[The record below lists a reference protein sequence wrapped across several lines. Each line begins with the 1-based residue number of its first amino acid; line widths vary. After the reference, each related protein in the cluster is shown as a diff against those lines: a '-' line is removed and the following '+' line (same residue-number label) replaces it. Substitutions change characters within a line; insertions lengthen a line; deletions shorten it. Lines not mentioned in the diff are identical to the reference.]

1 MSEPD
6 SHTDPNAPEF
16 CTDDKLLTLGKLAR
30 GIAHDLKNLLAGVQG
45 NTELALREF
54 KNEKMA
60 RKAMANVMLASR
72 SAHELVEQISAY
84 SRHDNIP
91 HKVLDLRETIAY
103 TERLLEGFVSP
114 AVTLEVKLPD
124 EPVCVR
130 ANPSQMQQL
139 VMNLC
144 QNGLQAL
151 GDKGGHLTIRLS
163 TDASGTQACLEVS
176 DTGPGIPTDI
186 LPRIFDP
193 YFTTKELGLGTGL
206 GLAVVQKIVQD
217 CGGDIQAVSQP
228 GGKTVF
234 SIELPRSEETPEPE
248 APLPTPDDFPEEK
261 KAILLVDDEP
271 IMRGLGMDILHS
283 LGYRVSVAENGSEAL
298 EMIKR
303 HPEYFDLVLSD
314 SKMPEMSGPELAE
327 QLYAIRP
334 GLPFILVTAFN
345 DSGTEARLREFGVT
359 EIVQKP
365 FLIESLSRALNNA
378 LSQSK
383 KAKA

>member
-1 MSEPD
+1 MSQHASQSPDEPE
-6 SHTDPNAPEF
+6 SMTDE
-16 CTDDKLLTLGKLAR
+16 KLLTLGKLAR

-45 NTELALREF
+45 NTELALREY
-54 KNEKMA
+54 KNERLA
-60 RKAMANVMLASR
+60 RKALANVMLAAR
-72 SAHELVEQISAY
+72 SAHELIEQISAY

-91 HKVLDLRETIAY
+91 HKVLDLREILAF

-114 AVTLEVKLPD
+114 AVTLKVHVPD
-124 EPVCVR
+124 EPVCVL
-130 ANPSQMQQL
+130 ANSSQMQQL

-151 GDKGGHLTIRLS
+151 GEKGGSLTVRLG
-163 TDASGTQACLEVS
+163 TDASGERACLEVS
-176 DTGPGIPTDI
+176 DTGPGIAADI

-206 GLAVVQKIVQD
+206 GLAVVHKIVQD
-217 CGGDIQAVSQP
+217 CGGTIEAASTP
-228 GGKTVF
+228 GRKTTF
-234 SIELPRSEETPEPE
+234 SIELPRSHETPVPE
-248 APLPTPDDFPEEK
+248 APMPTPEDYPQDK

-298 EMIKR
+298 EMVKR
-303 HPEYFDLVLSD
+303 HPDYFDLVLSD

-334 GLPFILVTAFN
+334 TLPFILVTAFN
-345 DSGTEARLREFGVT
+345 DAGTEAKLKEFGVT

-365 FLIESLSRALNNA
+365 FLIESLARALNNA
-378 LSQSK
+378 LGAANK
-383 KAKA
+383 TAG

>member
-1 MSEPD
+1 MSDPASHQDPQASEPI
-6 SHTDPNAPEF
+6 NEE
-16 CTDDKLLTLGKLAR
+16 KLLTLGKLAR

-54 KNEKMA
+54 KNENLA
-60 RKAMANVMLASR
+60 RKALANVMLASR

-91 HKVLDLRETIAY
+91 HKVLDLRETIAHV
-103 TERLLEGFVSP
+103 ERLLEGFVSP
-114 AVTLEVKLPD
+114 AVTLTVELPPK
-124 EPVCVR
+124 PVCVK
-130 ANPSQMQQL
+130 ANASQMQQL

-151 GDKGGHLTIRLS
+151 GDKGGRLCIS
-163 TDASGTQACLEVS
+163 LGCDAARQKALLKVS
-176 DTGPGIPTDI
+176 DSGPGISSDI

-193 YFTTKELGLGTGL
+193 YFTTKELGMGTGL

-217 CGGDIQAVSQP
+217 CGGEIQATSQP
-228 GGKTVF
+228 DIETTF
-234 SIELPRSEETPEPE
+234 SIELPRSLETPVPE
-248 APLPTPDDFPEEK
+248 APMPTPEDYPQEK

-271 IMRGLGMDILHS
+271 IMRGLGMDILHT

-298 EMIKR
+298 DMVKR
-303 HPEYFDLVLSD
+303 HPDYFDLVLSD

-327 QLYAIRP
+327 QLYAVRP

-345 DSGTEARLREFGVT
+345 DSGTEARLKEFGVT

-365 FLIESLSRALNNA
+365 FLIENLARALSNA
-378 LSQSK
+378 LNRVGKGS
-383 KAKA
+383 

>member
-1 MSEPD
+1 MSEP
-6 SHTDPNAPEF
+6 SSLDPNAPEN
-16 CTDDKLLTLGKLAR
+16 CSDEKLLILGKLSR

-54 KNEKMA
+54 KNEKLA
-60 RKAMANVMLASR
+60 RKALTNVMLAAR
-72 SAHELVEQISAY
+72 SAHELTEQISAY

-91 HKVLDLRETIAY
+91 HKVLDLRETIASV
-103 TERLLEGFVSP
+103 ERLLEGFVSP
-114 AVTLEVKLPD
+114 SVNLRISVPD
-124 EPVCVR
+124 SPACVV

-139 VMNLC
+139 IMNLC
-144 QNGLQAL
+144 QNALQAIGSKEGELCVTL
-151 GDKGGHLTIRLS
+151 GIDDTGANIT
-163 TDASGTQACLEVS
+163 LEVS
-176 DTGPGIPTDI
+176 DTGPGISAEI

-206 GLAVVQKIVQD
+206 GLAVAQKIVQD
-217 CGGDIQAVSQP
+217 SGGDIQAASIV
-228 GGKTVF
+228 GKRTTF
-234 SIELPRSEETPEPE
+234 SITLPHSDEAPEPE
-248 APLPTPDDFPEEK
+248 APLPTPEDFPEDK

-271 IMRGLGMDILHS
+271 IMRGLGMDILHT

-303 HPEYFDLVLSD
+303 HPDYFDVILSD

-327 QLYAIRP
+327 QLYSIRP

-345 DSGTEARLREFGVT
+345 DASTEARLKELGVT

-365 FLIESLSRALNNA
+365 FLIENLSRALSNA
-378 LSQSK
+378 LAQGKQS
-383 KAKA
+383 AS